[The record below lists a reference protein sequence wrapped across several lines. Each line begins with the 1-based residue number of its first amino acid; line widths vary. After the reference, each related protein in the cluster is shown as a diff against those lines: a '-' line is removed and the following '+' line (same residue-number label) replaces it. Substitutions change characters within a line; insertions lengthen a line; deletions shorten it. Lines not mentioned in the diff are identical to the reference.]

1 MEDSTG
7 MNHPRRTHAQARAEM
22 RDGILRLGREQLAT
36 RSAGELSVREIA
48 RGLGVAS
55 SAVYRHVKNRDELV
69 TLLVVDAYNDLA
81 EAASPAPYTDIT
93 DSAASAEPSALLSS
107 LAHRIRSWAVTNPT
121 RWALIYGTPVPGYA
135 APAEETTPPGTR
147 VMATLLEILAHG
159 TVGDPT
165 PPPSADF
172 AAKLQA
178 SAAELGIPGMSPQ
191 FLAAG
196 VDVWTSLI
204 GTISAEVFNQLGTDL
219 SAYGPELLNRW
230 VTSTV
235 RRFSLD

>member
-1 MEDSTG
+1 
-7 MNHPRRTHAQARAEM
+7 MNQPRRTHAQARAEM

-36 RSAGELSVREIA
+36 RSAADLSVREIA

-69 TLLVVDAYNDLA
+69 TLLVIDAYNDLA
-81 EAASPAPYTDIT
+81 EAATPMSRT
-93 DSAASAEPSALLSS
+93 DSADITEPSALLSS
-107 LAHRIRSWAVTNPT
+107 LAHHIRSWAVANPT
-121 RWALIYGTPVPGYA
+121 RWALIYGTPIPGYA

-147 VMATLLEILAHG
+147 VMAALLEILAHG

-165 PPPSADF
+165 PPPSPGL

-178 SAAELGIPGMSPQ
+178 SAAELGMPGMSPQ

-196 VDVWTSLI
+196 VDVWMSLI
-204 GTISAEVFNQLGTDL
+204 GTISAEVFDQLGTDL
-219 SAYGPELLNRW
+219 STCGPELLNRW

-235 RRFSLD
+235 HRFSLG